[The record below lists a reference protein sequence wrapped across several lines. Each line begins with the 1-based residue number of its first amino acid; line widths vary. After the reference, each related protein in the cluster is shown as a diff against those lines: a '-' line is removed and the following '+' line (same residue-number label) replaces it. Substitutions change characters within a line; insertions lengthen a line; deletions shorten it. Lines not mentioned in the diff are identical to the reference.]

1 MRLINVHTFKQ
12 VDRFKDNRIPPYA
25 ILSHRWGENEISY
38 QDFLKPIKYFLNAMK
53 YFLNSTKDFLYSTKD
68 TLNTGFAK
76 VAHACAQAKKTGLDW
91 IWIDTCCIDKT
102 SSAELSTSINSM
114 FRWYRDAQV
123 CFAYLDDVDAL
134 NKDMVE
140 DQILKSRWFTRGW
153 TLQEMLASRNMQ
165 FFDANWAPLGSR
177 SQLSAVIS
185 RATRISPEHLE
196 DFSSASVAQKMSWM
210 ADRVTTEEE
219 DMAYCMLGIFDLN
232 MYPMYGEG
240 KKAFI
245 RLQEMIISSIPD
257 ESVFAW
263 RSDKIGSSGLL
274 APWPECFRDSGAVV
288 LQPGEI
294 RTREAYQ
301 MTAQGLRFP
310 VPITEYARD
319 IELSLQCWR
328 MKGKELR
335 AIVICLSYTG
345 GYWKRIECNFWGA
358 TTYINLELSTTARS
372 WHPNT
377 GPTRQIYIPQRD
389 VVTHRLI
396 DGL

>member
-12 VDRFKDNRIPPYA
+12 VDGFKDNRIPPYA

-38 QDFLKPIKYFLNAMK
+38 QDFLN
-53 YFLNSTKDFLYSTKD
+53 TTKD
-68 TLNTGFAK
+68 TLNTGSAK
-76 VAHACAQAKKTGLDW
+76 VAHACAQAKKTGFDW

-134 NKDMVE
+134 SKDKAKEQM
-140 DQILKSRWFTRGW
+140 LKSRWFTRGW
-153 TLQEMLASRNMQ
+153 TLQEMLASRNVE
-165 FFDANWAPLGSR
+165 FFDTNWAPLGSR

-185 RATRISPEHLE
+185 KVTRISPEHLE
-196 DFSSASVAQKMSWM
+196 DFRGASVAQKMSWM
-210 ADRVTTEEE
+210 ADRETAMEE
-219 DMAYCMLGIFDLN
+219 DIAYCMLGIFDLN

-263 RSDKIGSSGLL
+263 RSDKIKDFGLL
-274 APWPECFRDSGAVV
+274 APWPDCFRDSGDIVV
-288 LQPGEI
+288 RPKKTRI
-294 RTREAYQ
+294 REAYQ

-310 VPITEYARD
+310 APIMEYERVISLD
-319 IELSLQCWR
+319 LQCWR
-328 MKGKELR
+328 VQKEELM
-335 AIVICLSYTG
+335 AVVLFLSDTG
-345 GYWKRIECNFWGA
+345 GYWRRIKCNEWGG
-358 TTYINLELSTTARS
+358 TRRVELEVSSLARS
-372 WHPNT
+372 WQPDT
-377 GPTRQIYIPQRD
+377 RPTRQIYIPQRD